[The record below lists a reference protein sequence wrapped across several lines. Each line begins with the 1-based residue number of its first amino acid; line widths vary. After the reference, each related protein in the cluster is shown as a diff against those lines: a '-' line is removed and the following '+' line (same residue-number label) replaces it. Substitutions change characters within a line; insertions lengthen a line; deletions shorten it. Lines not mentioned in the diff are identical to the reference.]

1 MGSGD
6 EVSETGVLR
15 TLVGLGE
22 DILNGDIFV

>member
-6 EVSETGVLR
+6 EVSETGVLG

-22 DILNGDIFV
+22 DILDGDIFV